1 MKFKETW
8 KLFAFLLFFVLSA
21 AAAHA
26 ESYRV
31 GPAGLVPDVVGSSFS
46 VEGLPSEV
54 SSAKEADLAPLRP
67 VNFKFAGGN
76 TASVKSGKA
85 CLPGSVGHKKTSLA
99 SRHGNLMTRLVRHSM
114 DYIGVPY
121 VWAGTSSY
129 GFDCSGFVWKMFSTF
144 GISLPRMADSQYLQG
159 SPVSSS
165 EIKPGDLVFFSTY
178 SSGVSHVGI
187 SVGNNKFIHSSSSRG
202 VTVSDLSDPYYRL
215 RYVGARRL

>member
-8 KLFAFLLFFVLSA
+8 KLFALLLFFVLSA
-21 AAAHA
+21 AAARA

-31 GPAGLVPDVVGSSFS
+31 GPAGLVPDVAGSSFS

-54 SSAKEADLAPLRP
+54 PPAEADLTPLRP
-67 VNFKFAGGN
+67 VNLRLAGRNFAS
-76 TASVKSGKA
+76 AQAGKG
-85 CLPGSVGHKKTSLA
+85 CLPGSAGRKKTSLA
-99 SRHGNLMTRLVRHSM
+99 SRHGSLMLRLVRHSM

-129 GFDCSGFVWKMFSTF
+129 GFDCSGFVWKMFSSF